1 MTGENKFFKYLKIVI
16 GFLVAIL
23 FLLPIFILLMDS
35 FKNQKGILTDVLG
48 WPNPFIFDNYPK
60 AMEKMNFFN
69 SLLEFCMDNSSFYS
83 SDITIFFNGSMGSCQ
98 I

>member
-48 WPNPFIFDNYPK
+48 
-60 AMEKMNFFN
+60 
-69 SLLEFCMDNSSFYS
+69 
-83 SDITIFFNGSMGSCQ
+83 CQ
-98 I
+98 IHLYLITTQKLWRK

>member
-35 FKNQKGILTDVLG
+35 FKNQKV
-48 WPNPFIFDNYPK
+48 
-60 AMEKMNFFN
+60 
-69 SLLEFCMDNSSFYS
+69 YS
-83 SDITIFFNGSMGSCQ
+83 QMFWVGQIHLYLITT
-98 I
+98 

>member
-48 WPNPFIFDNYPK
+48 WPNAPTPATSSN
-60 AMEKMNFFN
+60 N
-69 SLLEFCMDNSSFYS
+69 S
-83 SDITIFFNGSMGSCQ
+83 TW
-98 I
+98 